1 MNKRVI
7 ATAALLGV
15 VTGLRA
21 QDTRKL
27 IEPSVPPACAVL
39 NAAEIGPIKASA
51 DDTDRIQQAIS
62 HCAAGQSVRLA
73 ASNQF
78 KAFTA
83 GPITLASGVTL
94 VIEAGATLYAS
105 TDPARY
111 DKGDKA
117 CGSTTRGKAHGCR
130 TFITAIDTQGSGIM
144 GDGVIDGQGGEPI
157 DGKAE
162 SWWQIARRA
171 QREGTQHNVPHL
183 VDVERSKD
191 FALYRI
197 TLQNS
202 PNFHVTLHQVD
213 GFTAWGVRIDTPAD
227 ARNTDGIDP
236 VSSRNVTIAHSFIR
250 TGDDNVAIKAGSAG
264 PSENISVVDNH
275 FYSGHGMSIGSETQ
289 GGVRHVRVQDLTM
302 DGTTSGLRIKSDVSR
317 GGKVSDV
324 RYINVCLR
332 DVKAPIDVASDYDKA
347 ASGLL
352 IPAYEEIL
360 FENVHSLTGGR
371 VVIEGHDAAFPV
383 KATFRNVQ
391 VDGMP
396 RFDIRH
402 AQLSPAENFTNGT
415 GPSCEQAFPAFPVHA
430 PASTRPQL
438 TAGQAAHFAYS
449 EVLKYAG
456 EPGREAV
463 DPWDPLA
470 RPIATGQPDYTVDLH
485 AKANGST
492 VFNSVQA
499 AVNRAVVDTR
509 EAHDRQ
515 RVQILLRPG
524 IYRELVYVPAAGAAI
539 TLYGEGTDAAAT
551 VITANL
557 DASVSGEAYA
567 ARHGPSFAGLD
578 ASIQAMFDSL
588 KVRSTLSTFGS
599 YTVWV
604 KSAGFQARNITVENG
619 YRRAPVLPCV
629 EDCRAASATASTV
642 QHQAVAL
649 GLDGADRA
657 RFENVRLLGLQ
668 DTLFMKAQ
676 EGGRT
681 ARVFF
686 DKSYVEGDVDFIFGD
701 ATAFFYRS
709 EIRSL
714 GARKNSYVGA
724 PDTNLK
730 TRYGLVFDHCEFTND
745 GSAQALAGNYNLVRQ
760 WFHNQHC
767 TPYGAMAVNGYAC
780 SLAGTN
786 RYDAPTGTI
795 SKPVLET
802 VGKMVVLNS
811 KIGSHINRTNPWAN
825 WNQSGKLSYRP
836 VQFSSDDYWANLI
849 GAGFDPVKDLGY
861 ERQPSPPE
869 IFLGEY
875 DNSPMD

>member
-1 MNKRVI
+1 MNKLII
-7 ATAALLGV
+7 AAAALLSV
-15 VTGLRA
+15 VTGARA
-21 QDTRKL
+21 QDTRQVV
-27 IEPSVPPACAVL
+27 EPTVPPACAVL
-39 NAAEIGPIKASA
+39 NAAETGPIKSAA

-73 ASNQF
+73 ASNQY

-83 GPITLASGVTL
+83 GPFTLASGVTL

-111 DKGDKA
+111 DKGDNI

-130 TFITAIDTQGSGIM
+130 TFITAVDTQGSGIM
-144 GDGVIDGQGGEPI
+144 GDGVIDGQGGEPMT
-157 DGKAE
+157 GKPE

-171 QREGTQHNVPHL
+171 QREETEQNVPHL
-183 VDVERSKD
+183 IDVTRSKD

-197 TLQNS
+197 ALKNS
-202 PNFHVTLHQVD
+202 PNFHVALYQVD

-236 VSSRNVTIAHSFIR
+236 GSSRNVTITRSFIR

-264 PSENISVVDNH
+264 PSENISVIDNH
-275 FYSGHGMSIGSETQ
+275 FYSGHGMSIGSETN
-289 GGVRHVRVQDLTM
+289 GGVRRVLVEDLTM

-317 GGKVSDV
+317 GGRVSDV
-324 RYINVCLR
+324 RYVNVCLR
-332 DVKAPIDVASDYDKA
+332 NVKAPIDVASDYSKG

-352 IPAYEEIL
+352 IPAYEDIL

-371 VVIEGHDAAFPV
+371 VIIKGHDAEFPV

-391 VDGMP
+391 IDGMP
-396 RFDIRH
+396 RFDIEH

-415 GPSCEQAFPAFPVHA
+415 GPSCEQGFPAFPVTA
-430 PASTRPQL
+430 EAIPRPQL
-438 TAGQAAHFAYS
+438 TAEQAGYFAYS

-456 EPGREAV
+456 EPGREAI

-470 RPIATGQPDYTVDLH
+470 GPMATGQPDYTVDLH

-499 AVNRAVVDTR
+499 AVNRAVVDAR
-509 EAHDRQ
+509 DPHARQ
-515 RVQILLRPG
+515 RVQILVKPG
-524 IYRELVYVPAAGAAI
+524 IYRELVYVPQSGAAI
-539 TLYGEGTDAAAT
+539 TLYGEGTNAAAT

-557 DASVSGEAYA
+557 DASVTGEAYA
-567 ARHGPSFAGLD
+567 ARYGPLFAGMD

-604 KSAGFQARNITVENG
+604 KNAGFQARNITFENG
-619 YRRAPVLPCV
+619 YRRSPVPPCV
-629 EDCRAASATASTV
+629 EDCRVASATASTV
-642 QHQAVAL
+642 LHQAVAL
-649 GLDGADRA
+649 GIDGADRA

-668 DTLFMKAQ
+668 DTLFMKTQ

-686 DKSYVEGDVDFIFGD
+686 DKSYIEGDVDFIFGD

-724 PDTNLK
+724 PDTNIK
-730 TRYGLVFDHCEFTND
+730 TRYGLVFDHCQFTND
-745 GSAQALAGNYNLVRQ
+745 GSDYALAGNYNLVRQ
-760 WFHNQHC
+760 WFHNQKC
-767 TPYGAMAVNGYAC
+767 TPYGAMAVNGYVC
-780 SLAGTN
+780 SLAETSS
-786 RYDAPTGTI
+786 YTAPRGTI

-811 KIGSHINRTNPWAN
+811 KIGRHINKSNPWAD
-825 WNQSGKLSYRP
+825 WNQSGKLSFRP

-849 GAGFDPVKDLGY
+849 GAGFNPIKDLGY
-861 ERQPSPPE
+861 ERKPSPPD

-875 DNSPMD
+875 NNSPD